1 MTTTDK
7 TILDA
12 DPFCRLFQGQ
22 VEGVGAAG
30 RISQNYF
37 AAK

>member
-12 DPFCRLFQGQ
+12 DPFCRLLEGQ
-22 VEGVGAAG
+22 VESVVVAG

>member
-12 DPFCRLFQGQ
+12 DLFCRLFEGQ
-22 VEGVGAAG
+22 VEGVVVAG